1 MMFFDN
7 ETSILMRIETMNVDS
22 VSHVAATSL
31 AGIYLALLISCYLLF
46 FRRRHNGFMKFV
58 KYVLLPLTVAGG
70 WIIYFIGYSY
80 CEPEEFITNGLLAI
94 FSTARLFILGNDLV
108 EIHHCVEGNSVFM
121 LWFSVIGASAVFI
134 SVSILLN
141 LFGKKLITR
150 FKIWLDRSEENY
162 IFFGINEASL
172 SLAEDILNS
181 NSSRLVIFIQNMD
194 ELEQPELY
202 HQAEEAGALLVSRES
217 FWESLSLEQE
227 ESIIHSPKEGNGA
240 SLNEYLRSENLK
252 KLRLTRKVLDR
263 TTHLFFLSGREEWN
277 MNMARSVLNEVRTLS
292 LSKDIFFHIRTTSGE
307 LEEIF
312 YEGLPKLSPCLKIR
326 LVNLADIAAR
336 QLVSAYQPVDWIG
349 KDTGKAIATTD
360 FHVLIVG
367 FGDLGSRVL
376 RKLTEYGQF
385 VGSAFKATV
394 VDNDPATKTGR
405 FETCFPG
412 MLSNYA
418 IEFIK
423 MDAREKDF
431 FSLIRTKVKKLDY
444 IVVALGNDDLNIR
457 TAVSIRHLI
466 LGSTTKPVRLLAQVR
481 DNHSYKRLFELPV
494 PVNIEIFGR
503 EKDLFTER
511 IVVRGSLE
519 ATAKKIHQYYQSK
532 KEDQLSRSWDEVSGT
547 ERLSNISA
555 AEHIHAKLA
564 LAGLTVREVSR
575 FETRKAFAEH
585 LGRERLENLAKGE
598 HLRWNALYFT
608 NGWTTWSL
616 KDIPGDSTSNKD
628 LAGKLHACLVGW
640 DDLSLVKERFNEDYY
655 QYDYEN
661 VLNIFDL
668 IKEGIYDEP

>member
-1 MMFFDN
+1 
-7 ETSILMRIETMNVDS
+7 MRIEFMNI
-22 VSHVAATSL
+22 HFAGHAAATGV
-31 AGIYLALLISCYLLF
+31 AGIYLILLICCYLLF

-58 KYVLLPLTVAGG
+58 KYVLLPVTVAGG
-70 WIIYFIGYSY
+70 WIVYFIGYNY
-80 CEPEEFITNGLLAI
+80 CEPEEFLTNGLLAI

-134 SVSILLN
+134 SVSILLS

-150 FKIWLDRSEENY
+150 FKIWIDRSEESD

-181 NSSRLVIFIQNMD
+181 NSSRLVIFIQNID
-194 ELEQPELY
+194 DQEQGGLY
-202 HQAEEAGALLVSRES
+202 HQAEEAGALLVSRKS
-217 FWESLSLEQE
+217 FLESLSLEQE
-227 ESIIHSPKEGNGA
+227 ESIIHSPAEGN
-240 SLNEYLRSENLK
+240 STPLSEYLRSENLR
-252 KLRLTRKVLDR
+252 KLRLIKKVLGR

-292 LSKDIFFHIRTTSGE
+292 LTKDVFFHIRTTSGE

-312 YEGLPKLSPCLKIR
+312 YEGLPELSSHLKIR
-326 LVNLADIAAR
+326 LVNPSDIAAR
-336 QLVSAYQPVDWIG
+336 QLVSAYHPVDWIG
-349 KDTGKAIATTD
+349 KATERAVATTD

-367 FGDLGSRVL
+367 FGDTGSKVL

-385 VGSAFKATV
+385 VGSAFRATV
-394 VDNDPATKTGR
+394 VDKDPAAKTGR
-405 FETCFPG
+405 FETRFPG

-418 IEFIK
+418 IEFIEA
-423 MDAREKDF
+423 DAGKADF
-431 FSLIRTKVKKLDY
+431 FSLIRNSVNVLDY
-444 IVVALGNDDLNIR
+444 IVVTLGNDDLNIR
-457 TAVSIRHLI
+457 TAVSIRHL
-466 LGSTTKPVRLLAQVR
+466 LLASAAKPVRLLVQVR

-494 PVNIEIFGR
+494 PAAIEIFGR
-503 EKDLFTER
+503 EKDMFTER
-511 IVVRGSLE
+511 IIVRGSLE
-519 ATAKKIHQYYQSK
+519 ATARKIHHYYQSK
-532 KEDQLSRSWDEVSGT
+532 KKESRSTLSWDEVSET

-564 LAGLTVREVSR
+564 LAGLTAREVGG
-575 FETRKAFAEH
+575 FKTREDFAEH

-616 KDIPGDSTSNKD
+616 KDIPDDSVSNKD
-628 LAGKLHACLVGW
+628 QTRKLHACLVDW
-640 DDLSLVKERFNEDYY
+640 VDLSRVKDRFNEDYH

-661 VLNIFDL
+661 VLSIFDL
-668 IKEGIYDEP
+668 TKDGIYDEP